1 MNDFIFTQETGGA
14 MLIKEYRISLP
25 MSVEEYRIAQ
35 LYMIQV
41 RYEKEAELTA
51 LDNFFFFLFF
61 PQKTNRAG
69 YCHYLRLEIVL

>member
-41 RYEKEAELTA
+41 RYMKRRLN
-51 LDNFFFFLFF
+51 LQLLIIFFLFF
-61 PQKTNRAG
+61 PQKTNRIG
-69 YCHYLRLEIVL
+69 YCHDLRLEIVL